1 MSRIGHHFD
10 YFYLNWFLGF
20 GFVSSGG
27 FGKKRKV
34 GKQDKEHD
42 DITDILTSEGEP
54 GWLGKVLKM
63 VKLE

>member
-34 GKQDKEHD
+34 GKQDKEDD
-42 DITDILTSEGEP
+42 DINDILTCEK
-54 GWLGKVLKM
+54 KVKENRDGLEKCLKW
-63 VKLE
+63 